1 MDYQYIVGI
10 IGDYPVPAL
19 ITFYFLFIL
28 LFGETRVKI
37 SAFII
42 FISSALILLTASY
55 DFSVLG
61 YYLDTD
67 EYVAGCKISILWDG
81 VVVLILS
88 KFLLKDSD
96 AWKQWLLLAFATL
109 CHCMITLYL
118 STESSEVKEYT
129 IFFYTWYDELIIIVG
144 ILQMAASY
152 NGMVNGVINLSRKRL
167 RALFWIHGYC
177 SRVIQSF
184 SIYYRKTKKS
194 EKRT

>member
-1 MDYQYIVGI
+1 MEYQHIIGI
-10 IGDYPVPAL
+10 IGDYPIPVL
-19 ITFYFLFIL
+19 LTFYFLFIS
-28 LFGETRVKI
+28 LFGEARVKK
-37 SAFII
+37 SAFIV
-42 FISSALILLTASY
+42 FLSSALILCTASY

-67 EYVAGCKISILWDG
+67 EYIAGCKISILWDG
-81 VVVLILS
+81 VTVLILS

-118 STESSEVKEYT
+118 STDSSEVKEYT

-152 NGMVNGVINLSRKRL
+152 NGMVNGVIGLSRKRL
-167 RALFWIHGYC
+167 RALFWVNSYY
-177 SRVIQSF
+177 SRIFQGF
-184 SIYYRKTKKS
+184 GIYFRNTKKS